1 MKLVSPLL
9 KHLFYPGLG
18 KAGLFNWPDGAR
30 PAVLTYHGILPPGY
44 KPKDN
49 SIDGHLITA
58 TAFRSQ
64 LELLTS
70 KYNVI
75 SPEEFRLCREGKL
88 QPPPRAVLLTCD
100 DGLLNT
106 LTDILP
112 IIRTF
117 GVPFLFFV
125 TGYSLLE
132 HSSMLWYE
140 QLYLWLH
147 MRQAISLRLPG
158 RVAVHVAQNSREKRV
173 LWQELIR
180 AFSALPQ
187 NGRQDALE
195 GVRIQIGIAE
205 SWQAEYSQNEPLRR
219 RFLMLSR
226 SELLQLAAAGMT
238 IGAHTLTHPMLSQAP
253 EAEARIEMSQCR
265 EQLEDFL
272 GREVW
277 ALAYPF
283 GTPDA
288 VSARETRM
296 SRGAGF
302 TCAFMNTEAESQSDF
317 ALPRIHVSAG
327 MTLAEMEAHLCGVHG
342 SLRSKYAA
350 VSGRSTA

>member
-18 KAGLFNWPDGAR
+18 RAGLFNWPDGAR

-75 SPEEFRLCREGKL
+75 SPEAFRLCCEGKL

-106 LTDILP
+106 LTDMLP

-158 RVAVHVAQNSREKRV
+158 RVDVYAAQSNREKRV

-180 AFSALPQ
+180 AFSALPKT
-187 NGRQDALE
+187 GRQDALE
-195 GVRIQIGIAE
+195 DVRIQIGISE
-205 SWQAEYSQNEPLRR
+205 SWQAEYSQNESLRR
-219 RFLMLSR
+219 RFFMLSR
-226 SELLQLAAAGMT
+226 SELLQMVGAGMA
-238 IGAHTLTHPMLSQAP
+238 IGAHTLTHPMLSEAP
-253 EAEARIEMSQCR
+253 EAEACMEISQSR
-265 EQLEDFL
+265 EQLEKFL

-296 SRGAGF
+296 SRSAGF
-302 TCAFMNTEAESQSDF
+302 TCAFMNVENSHSEPYSY
-317 ALPRIHVSAG
+317 PRIHVSSG
-327 MTLAEMEAHLCGVHG
+327 MTLSELEAHLCGFDFAIRRTYTQIMARP
-342 SLRSKYAA
+342 S
-350 VSGRSTA
+350 